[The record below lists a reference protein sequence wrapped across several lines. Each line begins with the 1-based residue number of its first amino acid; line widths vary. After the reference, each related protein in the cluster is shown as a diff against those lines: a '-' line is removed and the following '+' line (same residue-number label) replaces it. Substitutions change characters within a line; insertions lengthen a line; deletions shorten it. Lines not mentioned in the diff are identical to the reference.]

1 MPPRKSRVI
10 HGFRSLPVL
19 ATHPSP
25 GPLQHHKTPRAPFLF
40 RRILPSRQ
48 HVQMKIEGS
57 VCSQILLRFPKGPFC
72 LLTNSALVSGGVC
85 VPGTLLDCFTGR
97 EAYFNL
103 QKSERN
109 MKELRESY
117 TGGTCGLQVSEKDLT
132 VALGR

>member
-1 MPPRKSRVI
+1 MPPRKSHVI

-117 TGGTCGLQVSEKDLT
+117 KGGTCGLQVSEKDLT